1 MRFPQR
7 LLLTMAVCLTVAVG
21 ASACGVAA
29 NDTAATVGDA
39 TISATLV
46 NELVASDAFMSAM
59 SSQALQ
65 DQREGVVDGPA
76 ARQVLSFLVTSE
88 VMAQEVQRWE
98 AKVSSADTAEAES
111 TIEQQAPN
119 LRGHARDVVLR
130 FLVDRAALQAR
141 LSAIDPSSDA
151 DMRRLYDGVPSYWDQ
166 VCITAV
172 VVPASAVADARSA
185 LADGVSLEEMESR
198 VQGSK
203 VAASAKQCMP
213 RQYLPEKLRSAVA
226 TAAIGKLVGPVAGVF
241 DSDGA
246 VVFFRVQSVKVV
258 SFSDAAAELRGL
270 VQSIAQQGV
279 SAWLNLKANDDVVID
294 PRYGSSVEVG
304 QQGLTV
310 QAPAVPIGTP
320 DATAGNAGAGAA
332 GAAGGAGATP

>member
-1 MRFPQR
+1 M
-7 LLLTMAVCLTVAVG
+7 CLTVAVG

-29 NDTAATVGDA
+29 NDTAATVGDT

-46 NELVASDAFMSAM
+46 NDLVASDAFMSAM

-76 ARQVLSFLVTSE
+76 ARQVLSFLITSE
-88 VMAQEVQRWE
+88 VMSQEVQRWK
-98 AKVSSADTAEAES
+98 AKVTDADTSEAES
-111 TIEQQAPN
+111 TIDQQAPN
-119 LRGHARDVVLR
+119 LRGRARDVVLR

-141 LSAIDPSSDA
+141 LSEIDPSSDA

-172 VVPASAVADARSA
+172 VVPATAVAEAHRA
-185 LADGVSLEEMESR
+185 LAGGVPLEDMESK

-203 VAASAKQCMP
+203 VAALAKQCLP
-213 RQYLPEKLRSAVA
+213 RQYLPEKLR
-226 TAAIGKLVGPVAGVF
+226 AAIAKAATGKLVGPVADVF
-241 DSDGA
+241 DGDDA

-258 SFSDAAAELRGL
+258 SFSDAATELRQL

-279 SAWLNLKANDDVVID
+279 SAWLNLKANSDVVVD
-294 PRYGSSVEVG
+294 PRYGSDVEVG

-310 QAPAVPIGTP
+310 LAPAVPLGTP
-320 DATAGNAGAGAA
+320 AATGAA
-332 GAAGGAGATP
+332 PVSEGGSAGGSAGSAGATP